1 MSEDITFPKKWKE
14 LSKEEQK
21 EWIRAYYMPKA
32 RIPEPIVLKSGK
44 IKEGMLKLE
53 NGAKIR
59 FPVKTVIASKSNP
72 NVVREFEFWV
82 GKWLVTVFNDK
93 TIPCLSA
100 RLSLLSFELFLPPV
114 QPIYSPFGHTS
125 TPYLSGPN
133 VRTIKRFVGTSRIA
147 NHDNNIV
154 LNCYTS
160 EYVSVVG
167 IFLKEVSPTF
177 FHNIFAFSDF
187 SRIVYERVVIS
198 HQFS

>member
-59 FPVKTVIASKSNP
+59 FPVKTLIASKSNP

-93 TIPCLSA
+93 TIPCLSTRA
-100 RLSLLSFELFLPPV
+100 FLYLVSNCSYLRFSQYTLHSDTRPPRILAV
-114 QPIYSPFGHTS
+114 QMFGPS
-125 TPYLSGPN
+125 SG
-133 VRTIKRFVGTSRIA
+133 
-147 NHDNNIV
+147 
-154 LNCYTS
+154 L
-160 EYVSVVG
+160 
-167 IFLKEVSPTF
+167 
-177 FHNIFAFSDF
+177 
-187 SRIVYERVVIS
+187 
-198 HQFS
+198 